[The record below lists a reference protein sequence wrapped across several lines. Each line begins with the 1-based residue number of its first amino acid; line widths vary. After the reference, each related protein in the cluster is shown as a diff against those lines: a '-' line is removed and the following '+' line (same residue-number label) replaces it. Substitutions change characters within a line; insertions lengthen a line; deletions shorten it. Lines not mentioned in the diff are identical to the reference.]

1 MTRPRNGV
9 THLPTPGWSLPK
21 NFMDNIDQRLQQQ
34 FQFLMELDK
43 LKSVFRR
50 SILSHEERAENSG
63 EHSWHVAV
71 MAMLLYE
78 YSNVKV
84 DLLKV
89 MKMLLIHDVVE
100 IDAGDTYIYDKV
112 SNEGKVDRE
121 RQAAERIFGLL
132 PMEQAEE
139 FKDLWEEFEAKETDE
154 AQFAGSCDR
163 LMPLLHNYYGQG
175 KVWLK
180 NGIRKESVSE
190 IMLNIKPGSESLW
203 RASQEI
209 IEKSVEQGY
218 LKD

>member
-1 MTRPRNGV
+1 
-9 THLPTPGWSLPK
+9 
-21 NFMDNIDQRLQQQ
+21 MDNIDQRLQQQ

-50 SILSHEERAENSG
+50 SILSHEERMENSS
-63 EHSWHVAV
+63 EHSWHVTV

-121 RQAAERIFGLL
+121 REAAKRIFGLL
-132 PMEQAEE
+132 PEDQAEV
-139 FKDLWEEFEAKETDE
+139 FKELWEEFEAKETDE
-154 AQFAGSCDR
+154 AKFAGSCDR
-163 LMPLLHNYYGQG
+163 IMPLLHNYHSQG
-175 KVWLK
+175 RMWRK
-180 NGIRKESVSE
+180 NDVRKDAVGE
-190 IMLNIKPGSESLW
+190 IMAKVKPGSESLW
-203 RASQEI
+203 EATQKI
-209 IEKSVEQGY
+209 IESAVEKGY
-218 LKD
+218 LKP